1 MKKSMAI
8 ALSLVMFCSLHPV
21 ANAAPGVV
29 TGYSCDN
36 LDVLD
41 KDIAYLDNEL
51 PRIRKST
58 ILFTQVLNQH
68 YKLVSEREM
77 LLIACQ
83 PKTQSIEPTLTIVE
97 LPQQY

>member
-1 MKKSMAI
+1 MKKSMAL
-8 ALSLVMFCSLHPV
+8 AMSLVMFCSIHPAV
-21 ANAAPGVV
+21 AKPISGQS
-29 TGYSCDN
+29 YSCDN

-41 KDIAYLDNEL
+41 KDIAYLSNEL

-68 YKLVSEREM
+68 YILVSEREM

-83 PKTQSIEPTLTIVE
+83 PKTQSIEPTITIVE

>member
-8 ALSLVMFCSLHPV
+8 AMSLVVFCSIHP
-21 ANAAPGVV
+21 AIAQ
-29 TGYSCDN
+29 GYSCDN
-36 LDVLD
+36 LDVLEQ
-41 KDIAYLDNEL
+41 DINYLENEL

-68 YKLVSEREM
+68 YTLVSEREM

-83 PKTQSIEPTLTIVE
+83 PKTQSIEPTITIVE

>member
-8 ALSLVMFCSLHPV
+8 ALSLVVFCSLHPV
-21 ANAAPGVV
+21 ANAASGVV

-58 ILFTQVLNQH
+58 LLFTQVLNQH
-68 YKLVSEREM
+68 YVLVSEREL

-83 PKTQSIEPTLTIVE
+83 PKTHIIEPTITVVE
-97 LPQQY
+97 LPEQY